1 MAARKKTE
9 KAPVVT
15 AYVVLELVEI
25 AGETP
30 VWAPVLNQTAEQGPD
45 LQPRVFEA
53 SNKLAAIRQH
63 TGAGEDVKA
72 GTWKAIPVSS
82 WKGGETTRTK
92 VTAERLPLDEALG

>member
-15 AYVVLELVEI
+15 AYVVLEAMAPD
-25 AGETP
+25 AGNVVSWRP
-30 VWAPVLNQTAEQGPD
+30 VQGPD
-45 LQPRVFEA
+45 GQPRVFEA